1 MEVQLIGSL
10 NYNKISEILKEC
22 ITDENKIDKIIESIK
37 KNEIERRS
45 ELVSTAGRLSRFSG
59 NVLEVLQKAEGLTVD
74 KNTSFANRVISMGHK
89 SISEHDYLVFALK
102 DVSVAIE
109 QTIIEERFSSFTIKS
124 RREANFANA
133 GYYVPNFHDENG
145 NVVNEN

>member
-45 ELVSTAGRLSRFSG
+45 ELVSSAGRLSRFSG
-59 NVLEVLQKAEGLTVD
+59 SVLEVLQKSEGLSVE
-74 KNTSFANRVISMGHK
+74 KNSSFANRVISMGHK

-109 QTIIEERFSSFTIKS
+109 QTIIE
-124 RREANFANA
+124 
-133 GYYVPNFHDENG
+133 
-145 NVVNEN
+145 